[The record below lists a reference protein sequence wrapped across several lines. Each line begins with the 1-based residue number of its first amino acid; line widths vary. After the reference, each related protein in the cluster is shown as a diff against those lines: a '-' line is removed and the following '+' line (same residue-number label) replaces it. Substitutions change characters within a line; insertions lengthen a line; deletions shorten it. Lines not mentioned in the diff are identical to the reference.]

1 LIFDFALRIVVK
13 TPQSA
18 FLAMKKIFLFVLLL
32 SVPAF
37 AQVKFEKGNAS
48 KNYNALMEVE
58 RCAEDTCGGKLKIE
72 LFRKS
77 SAKPFQIINLEDS
90 EFAIEEAKINN
101 AKRRY
106 DYQSIIFFEDYNF
119 DGIEDLSIRDGSNG
133 AYNGPSY
140 QIYLFSPQR
149 GKFVHS
155 PSLTRLAQSEYL
167 GMFEVDKKK
176 RVVRVASKGGCCM
189 HRTEEFRVVNNRLVK
204 VFEIYEE
211 VEFWKENVSRMRIET
226 SRLVRGRW
234 QTRVRYEKIKV

>member
-1 LIFDFALRIVVK
+1 
-13 TPQSA
+13 
-18 FLAMKKIFLFVLLL
+18 MKKLFLFVLLL

-48 KNYNALMEVE
+48 KNYNARIEVE
-58 RCAEDTCGGKLKIE
+58 RCEEDTCGGKLKVE
-72 LFRKS
+72 LFKKS
-77 SAKPFQIINLEDS
+77 AAKPFQVININDA
-90 EFAIEEAKINN
+90 EFALEEAGLNN

-119 DGIEDLSIRDGSNG
+119 DGIEDLSIRDGNNG

-140 QIYLFSPQR
+140 QIYLFSPKQ

-155 PSLTRLAQSEYL
+155 AAFTRFAQSEFL

-176 RVVRVASKGGCCM
+176 RVIRVASKGGCCM

-211 VEFWKENVSRMRIET
+211 VEIGKENVNRMRIET
-226 SRLVRGRW
+226 SRLVNGRW
-234 QTRVRYEKIKV
+234 HTRVRYEKLKE

>member
-1 LIFDFALRIVVK
+1 
-13 TPQSA
+13 
-18 FLAMKKIFLFVLLL
+18 MKKIFLFVLLL
-32 SVPAF
+32 SVSAA

-48 KNYNALMEVE
+48 RNYNARIEIE
-58 RCAEDTCGGKLKIE
+58 HCEEDTCNGKLKVE
-72 LFRKS
+72 LFKKS
-77 SAKPFQIINLEDS
+77 AAKPFQVFNLEDT
-90 EFAIEEAKINN
+90 EFAREEATLNN

-119 DGIEDLSIRDGSNG
+119 DGIEDLSIRDGNNS
-133 AYNGPSY
+133 AYSGPSY

-155 PSLTRLAQSEYL
+155 AAFTRLAQSEYL

-176 RVVRVASKGGCCM
+176 RVIRVASKGGCCM

-211 VEFWKENVSRMRIET
+211 VEFREEKGNRLRIET
-226 SRLVRGRW
+226 SRRVKGRW
-234 QTRVRYEKIKV
+234 QTRVRYMPVKD

>member
-1 LIFDFALRIVVK
+1 
-13 TPQSA
+13 
-18 FLAMKKIFLFVLLL
+18 MKKLFLFVLLL
-32 SVPAF
+32 SVPAL

-48 KNYNALMEVE
+48 RNYNARIEVE
-58 RCAEDTCGGKLKIE
+58 RCAEDTCGGRLKIE
-72 LFRKS
+72 LFKKA

-90 EFAIEEAKINN
+90 EFAIEEAKLNN

-119 DGIEDLSIRDGSNG
+119 DGVEDLSIRDGNNG
-133 AYNGPSY
+133 AYSGPSY

-155 PSLTRLAQSEYL
+155 AAFTRLAQSEYL

-204 VFEIYEE
+204 VFDHYEE
-211 VEFWKENVSRMRIET
+211 VEFWKENVNRRRIET
-226 SRLVRGRW
+226 SRLIKGRW
-234 QTRVRYEKIKV
+234 QTRVRYEKIKD